1 MKLPV
6 SWATELCLPVQV
18 TSALPVVDNKGTR
31 TPAHI
36 QLKNCRSAA
45 VVSSSPVRQTA
56 MKCKISVCVWFSC
69 RTSSCQSLTET
80 TVSWPPSWPTSSAPK
95 AWWTIRTSTT

>member
-36 QLKNCRSAA
+36 QLKLKKLQ
-45 VVSSSPVRQTA
+45 VSSRRVEQ
-56 MKCKISVCVWFSC
+56 
-69 RTSSCQSLTET
+69 SSQANRHE
-80 TVSWPPSWPTSSAPK
+80 V
-95 AWWTIRTSTT
+95 